1 MKMSPTYTNVELI
14 AIVDPRPIF
23 KRGFRE
29 TLVQT
34 RKSLEIIEASNYP
47 ELERNHTD
55 RAPEIIFISG
65 TDLSDIEII
74 NLTSRLRRYSPLA
87 AIAIYDNRKSIDFL
101 LTFFKDSIGGYLP
114 DDFDAR
120 DLDMCINSLAAG
132 LHYVN
137 SEIAYQLITKKSS
150 LKKQPRTRL
159 LSALEI
165 KVAGCLIR
173 GLSTSEIAHV
183 LDRRSS
189 TISTVKSNIY
199 RKTNVHNII
208 DLAVILKKQ
217 DAPFGAFEE
226 K

>member
-1 MKMSPTYTNVELI
+1 MKMSPTYTNIDLI

-29 TLVQT
+29 TLIQT
-34 RKSLEIIEASNYP
+34 RESLEIIEVDNYT
-47 ELERNHTD
+47 ELEKNYAD

-65 TDLSDIEII
+65 TVLSDMEII
-74 NLTSRLRRYSPLA
+74 SLASRLRRYSPLA
-87 AIAIYDNRKSIDFL
+87 AIAVYDNRKSIDFL
-101 LTFFKDSIGGYLP
+101 LTFFKESIGGYLP
-114 DDFDAR
+114 EDFDAR
-120 DLDMCINSLAAG
+120 DLDMCINSLAVG

-137 SEIAYQLITKKSS
+137 SEIAYQLITQKST
-150 LKKQPRTRL
+150 LRKQPQAKL
-159 LSALEI
+159 LSGLEI

-173 GLSTSEIAHV
+173 GMSTSEIAHT

-208 DLAVILKKQ
+208 DLARVLKKQ
-217 DAPFGAFEE
+217 DAPFEVFQE